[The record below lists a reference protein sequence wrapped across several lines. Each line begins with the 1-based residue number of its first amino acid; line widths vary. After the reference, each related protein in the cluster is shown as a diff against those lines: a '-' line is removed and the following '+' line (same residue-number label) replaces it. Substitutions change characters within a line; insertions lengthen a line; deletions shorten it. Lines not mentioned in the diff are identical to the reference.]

1 MTGERNDLRF
11 QDLLILK
18 QDPFTKSG
26 KEVTTMAGTVTY
38 TPYAACKIVNA
49 ALAERGID
57 KILPPQMFYNYT
69 SARVR
74 DGKRPFIDVDSNGRI
89 TEAGLIKWMEA
100 YLQKQVVA

>member
-1 MTGERNDLRF
+1 
-11 QDLLILK
+11 
-18 QDPFTKSG
+18 
-26 KEVTTMAGTVTY
+26 MAGTVTY